1 MQAATSE
8 QVPLTADEKD
18 FLLTVYDTRW
28 RRYLWVYIFLFVLAL
43 VYAMRIDTRGRY
55 SGEISRWEDNN
66 PDAKYVSRFGMQMIN
81 FIFLEGMFMSTGIFF
96 WVKRVRPL
104 KKDADLGMKEK
115 IPFTIV
121 QKQYYNVSGQYF
133 FAIDDPKLLRT
144 EVDEETYNKMN
155 EGDTCYIYRG
165 VYSKFIF
172 EENGR
177 YTLM

>member
-104 KKDADLGMKEK
+104 
-115 IPFTIV
+115 
-121 QKQYYNVSGQYF
+121 
-133 FAIDDPKLLRT
+133 
-144 EVDEETYNKMN
+144 
-155 EGDTCYIYRG
+155 
-165 VYSKFIF
+165 
-172 EENGR
+172 
-177 YTLM
+177 